1 MTIIKK
7 VSGGIKM
14 DKYIRSIENDYA
26 RNDLPELRSG
36 DAVRVNVKVK
46 EGNKERTQSFEGVVI
61 RIKGAGV
68 HKTLTVRRIGVLGIG
83 VERVFPL
90 SSPSVESIVSL
101 RKGKVRR
108 SKLYYLRN
116 IKGKMR
122 IKQKRG

>member
-1 MTIIKK
+1 
-7 VSGGIKM
+7 M

-26 RNDLPELRSG
+26 RDDLPELRSG

-61 RIKGAGV
+61 RIKGSGV
-68 HKTLTVRRIGVLGIG
+68 HKTLTVRRIGALGIG
-83 VERVFPL
+83 VERVFPV
-90 SSPSVESIVSL
+90 SSPSVEGIVRL
-101 RKGKVRR
+101 RRGKVRR